1 MKSMKI
7 KSLTVFTAALLVF
20 GMVSSAAAIEY
31 FGFYK
36 ITNNGNED
44 VGSQLSVGVYDA
56 GVDDAGIKK
65 VGFTFTNN
73 VGIGSSITDIYFDDG
88 TLLGIA
94 QILNSA
100 GVSFASPA
108 TPGDLPGGNAVDF
121 ETTVPFSADSDSPVS
136 KNGVDAASEWVTIIF
151 NLINGKT
158 YADTIKALNSG
169 ELRIGL
175 HVQSIGVKDG
185 SDSYVNR
192 VPEPVTLLL
201 LGLGLVGV
209 AGIRRFK
216 K

>member
-56 GVDDAGIKK
+56 GSGK

-73 VGIGSSITDIYFDDG
+73 VGVASSITDIYFDDG

-108 TPGDLPGGNAVDF
+108 TPGDLPGGNAVGF

-136 KNGVDAASEWVTIIF
+136 ANGVNAASEYVTIIF

-175 HVQSIGVKDG
+175 HVQSIAPQGG